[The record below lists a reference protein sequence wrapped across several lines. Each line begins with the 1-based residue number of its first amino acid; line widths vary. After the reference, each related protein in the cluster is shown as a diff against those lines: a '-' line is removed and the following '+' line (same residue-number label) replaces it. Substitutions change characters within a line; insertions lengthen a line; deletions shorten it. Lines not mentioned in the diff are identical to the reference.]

1 MSHVCPACQN
11 EPGAECLA
19 CAFTCEACSGQFG
32 GEYWSD
38 ERCNTTGYGV
48 VLCEPCAHH
57 CAELSDAAFL
67 VLLST
72 AAARREEAAAAE
84 QELTPAGLAHIIALA
99 LNPGTADE
107 AHGALM
113 TWMEVGSGGWAIDI
127 SVEGAELTLRVGGR
141 TFTITVGSR

>member
-72 AAARREEAAAAE
+72 AAAHREEAAAAE
-84 QELTPAGLAHIIALA
+84 QELSPADLAGIIAQA
-99 LNPGTADE
+99 LNPETADQ
-107 AHGALM
+107 AHGALL
-113 TWMEVGSGGWAIDI
+113 TWMEAGSGGFDV
-127 SVEGAELTLRVGGR
+127 SVEGAELELRVGGV
-141 TFTITVGSR
+141 TFAITVRSR